1 MTVNEAIMP
10 TPTAD
15 HPRMLRVTGGTFIG
29 EISCLEDFEELLK
42 INQG

>member
-1 MTVNEAIMP
+1 MTVNDAMMP

-15 HPRMLRVTGGTFIG
+15 QPRMLRVTGGTFIG
-29 EISCLEDFEELLK
+29 EKMFLEEFKELLK